1 MSEIHGNYMNL
12 CRAAVA
18 SLCDQITAAEF
29 EIRPDIPNDPSRHVT
44 ISQTVDFLLARIVDL
59 RDRAK
64 NQSKEV
70 PDEGEPFR
78 PLGRARGPQVKPGE
92 RR

>member
-1 MSEIHGNYMNL
+1 M
-12 CRAAVA
+12 
-18 SLCDQITAAEF
+18 
-29 EIRPDIPNDPSRHVT
+29 IR
-44 ISQTVDFLLARIVDL
+44 QTFDFLLPRIIDL

-70 PDEGEPFR
+70 SEEGEPFR

-92 RR
+92 GR